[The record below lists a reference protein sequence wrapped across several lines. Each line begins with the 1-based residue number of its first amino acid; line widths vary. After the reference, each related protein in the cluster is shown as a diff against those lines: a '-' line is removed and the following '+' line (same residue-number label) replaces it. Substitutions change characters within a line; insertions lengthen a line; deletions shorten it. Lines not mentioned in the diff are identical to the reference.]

1 MAIWFSRHRGGMTLE
16 QVRAEMGA
24 PSYASVAMQVGRWQ
38 RQIPQNAQLLQ
49 IEYNLEKATEH
60 LDAFSEC
67 LDGLAQTDNWFWDSL
82 ENLHSRAKEIV
93 RCHLASLNKVD
104 AC

>member
-1 MAIWFSRHRGGMTLE
+1 MVSGGTNT
-16 QVRAEMGA
+16 VPFAEPYLASGA
-24 PSYASVAMQVGRWQ
+24 LLTVPRYF
-38 RQIPQNAQLLQ
+38 PQDGNALLQ
-49 IEYNLEKATEH
+49 IEHNLEKATEH

-67 LDGLAQTDNWFWDSL
+67 LDGLAQTDDWFWDSM